1 MFNYDLY
8 FFCEKK
14 SEKIIRDFLTKYNAD
29 GGELL
34 VDEILVRRSI
44 EYLPQINLH
53 DEWVKIKDTDSWIK
67 LGLSEQSLAFSIY
80 YSLPTKPINGII
92 ITFTIDGGI
101 IFGMEAEENKR
112 NLKYLKKLL
121 GSLKEEYTAD
131 LTGLFVEETPSL
143 SKDLFIESLNE
154 RAILSQLS

>member
-1 MFNYDLY
+1 MINYILY
-8 FFCEKK
+8 IFCEKK

-29 GGELL
+29 GGKLL

-44 EYLPQINLH
+44 ECLSQINLH
-53 DEWVKIKDTDSWIK
+53 DEWVKITDTDSWIK

-101 IFGMEAEENKR
+101 IFGIEAEENKR

-121 GSLKEEYTAD
+121 GIFKKKYTAD
-131 LTGLFVEETPSL
+131 LTGLFVEEAPSF

-154 RAILSQLS
+154 RAICGR